1 MTDPLSLFVPANR
14 AKLVGVAA
22 AVGAAIALA
31 DWWVEPYISLGF
43 LYLFPIMIAGG
54 FLSRRAII
62 MIALLGAA
70 LDFTNHPKNETL
82 VHFVFSSMGFM
93 GTGLFISELVRN
105 RYLALQQHADELG
118 DEVTR
123 RQDAEGQLQVLVE
136 SSPAAIVTIGLDGKI
151 HLSNEAAQRLLAPDS
166 KPLRGQSI
174 NAYLPALQQVVQTQS
189 PTKFRTALQ
198 CTGQRNNG
206 EVFLAGV
213 WFSTYNTLSGR
224 RLAAIVVDLSEDLRN
239 REDLSLDHLL
249 KSSRILMSAVAHEI
263 RNLSGAVLVV
273 HKNLSRVKEL
283 EHNEDFQA
291 LGTLVQSLE
300 KVSALELQ
308 PSPRESAAP
317 VELTMVLE
325 EFRVLIETAYRESE
339 IEIAWRVGESLPLV
353 WADRYGLVQVFLNL
367 AKNSQRAMQSTPKKR
382 LCVTASEEANRV
394 VVRLEDTGVGIASP
408 ENLFGAFQRGANCT
422 GLGLYVS
429 RAIMRSFGGELAY
442 EPRAEGCCFA
452 ISVPALRAVEESVN
466 V

>member
-1 MTDPLSLFVPANR
+1 
-14 AKLVGVAA
+14 
-22 AVGAAIALA
+22 
-31 DWWVEPYISLGF
+31 
-43 LYLFPIMIAGG
+43 
-54 FLSRRAII
+54 
-62 MIALLGAA
+62 
-70 LDFTNHPKNETL
+70 
-82 VHFVFSSMGFM
+82 MGFM

-263 RNLSGAVLVV
+263 RCSTCSPQESFAGKGVGAQRGLSGTGHAGAE
-273 HKNLSRVKEL
+273 SRKGIR
-283 EHNEDFQA
+283 F
-291 LGTLVQSLE
+291 G
-300 KVSALELQ
+300 
-308 PSPRESAAP
+308 
-317 VELTMVLE
+317 
-325 EFRVLIETAYRESE
+325 
-339 IEIAWRVGESLPLV
+339 
-353 WADRYGLVQVFLNL
+353 
-367 AKNSQRAMQSTPKKR
+367 
-382 LCVTASEEANRV
+382 VTAF
-394 VVRLEDTGVGIASP
+394 ASR
-408 ENLFGAFQRGANCT
+408 E
-422 GLGLYVS
+422 
-429 RAIMRSFGGELAY
+429 RSAG
-442 EPRAEGCCFA
+442 
-452 ISVPALRAVEESVN
+452 
-466 V
+466 